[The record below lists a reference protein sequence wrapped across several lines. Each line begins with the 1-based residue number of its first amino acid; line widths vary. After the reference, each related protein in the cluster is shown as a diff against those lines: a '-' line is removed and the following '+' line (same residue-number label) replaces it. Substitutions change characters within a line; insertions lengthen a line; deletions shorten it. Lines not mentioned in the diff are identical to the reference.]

1 VEVRG
6 FLLAQQAQIATLQAQ
21 LVAQQERIEGLEATV
36 ATLRAR
42 LGQDSSNSSKPPSSD
57 PPSAQPRTGRRRKK
71 SRRKGSGRKAGA
83 QKGHKGAKRA
93 LVPPD
98 QVTHVVPHHPP
109 RCRACDA
116 SLTGRPPAGAPER
129 RQVFELPEIRPDII
143 EHQLFGVRC
152 DCGCITTPAVPPEAQ
167 HGLGVR
173 ATALAGLLVGRFRLS
188 RSQVA
193 EVFTEHFHIPL
204 SKGGVQAAC
213 LRVSAALAAPVEA
226 LKTALVSAWSLH
238 ADETGWK
245 QAGQRHWLWV
255 FVAATF
261 TVFVVH
267 ARRGRQVI
275 EELGLDTWQGYLHS
289 DRWSAYNRH
298 LAHLRQLCWAHLLRD
313 LQGVIDAAGAGAARA
328 AEALSGARQM
338 FHHWH
343 ALEREELDR
352 AGFQAAVAPFRAAF
366 KAFCEA
372 GRAQDDDV
380 KWRALG
386 RELLKRWEAVFR
398 FVDIVGLEPTNN
410 RAERAIRAGVIWR
423 RLTQGTRSP
432 AGSTFVGRI
441 LSTIETCRQQDRDVY
456 GFLETALRAH
466 LHGLPPPSLLPI
478 EATAQ
483 RSAA

>member
-116 SLTGRPPAGAPER
+116 SLT
-129 RQVFELPEIRPDII
+129 V
-143 EHQLFGVRC
+143 
-152 DCGCITTPAVPPEAQ
+152 
-167 HGLGVR
+167 
-173 ATALAGLLVGRFRLS
+173 
-188 RSQVA
+188 
-193 EVFTEHFHIPL
+193 
-204 SKGGVQAAC
+204 
-213 LRVSAALAAPVEA
+213 
-226 LKTALVSAWSLH
+226 
-238 ADETGWK
+238 
-245 QAGQRHWLWV
+245 
-255 FVAATF
+255 
-261 TVFVVH
+261 
-267 ARRGRQVI
+267 
-275 EELGLDTWQGYLHS
+275 
-289 DRWSAYNRH
+289 
-298 LAHLRQLCWAHLLRD
+298 
-313 LQGVIDAAGAGAARA
+313 
-328 AEALSGARQM
+328 